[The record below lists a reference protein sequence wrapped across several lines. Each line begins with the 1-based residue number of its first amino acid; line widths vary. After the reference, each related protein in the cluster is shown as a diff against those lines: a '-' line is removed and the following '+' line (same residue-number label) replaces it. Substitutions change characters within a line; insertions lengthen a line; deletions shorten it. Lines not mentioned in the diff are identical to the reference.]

1 MCEHDLSDRETACAD
16 GMCPLCLAAENAA
29 LREENERLTAANK
42 ARAEY
47 LTNRRAGNDLDSYVN
62 LAETKI
68 EELRAQLA
76 EAQEELAQWRATGES
91 VTRNEHDLSARLAA
105 LEAERALI
113 VARAENAERGLVEAE
128 QILSACY
135 SPVRLIAE
143 GGSRTRADL
152 DLAAETFAALKRY
165 LKPEAARLDAHLSR
179 KP

>member
-76 EAQEELAQWRATGES
+76 DLQGERDVAELSRDAA
-91 VTRNEHDLSARLAA
+91 HARLAECESQ
-105 LEAERALI
+105 LRA
-113 VARAENAERGLVEAE
+113 V
-128 QILSACY
+128 
-135 SPVRLIAE
+135 
-143 GGSRTRADL
+143 
-152 DLAAETFAALKRY
+152 ALK
-165 LKPEAARLDAHLSR
+165 P
-179 KP
+179 

>member
-105 LEAERALI
+105 RRA
-113 VARAENAERGLVEAE
+113 
-128 QILSACY
+128 
-135 SPVRLIAE
+135 PT
-143 GGSRTRADL
+143 SRTDRGGG
-152 DLAAETFAALKRY
+152 
-165 LKPEAARLDAHLSR
+165 P
-179 KP
+179 